1 LQSVFSGKG
10 LRSCSD
16 AADGGSP
23 DDFAGG
29 AVASAGRFSRRR
41 PKGAGEEVKEDSADA
56 AGS

>member
-41 PKGAGEEVKEDSADA
+41 SKGAGEEVKEDSADA